1 VSQICYLCP
10 YMQAHG
16 LGKLK
21 ATESSDR
28 RAAVVVISIRSVV
41 VSGDN
46 ITRAKEELK
55 LWVL

>member
-1 VSQICYLCP
+1 
-10 YMQAHG
+10 MQAHG

-28 RAAVVVISIRSVV
+28 IAAVVVISIRSVV